1 MLEVS
6 AYEAKAH
13 LEDLLR
19 KVKSGK
25 KIIITKHHVPIAMMM
40 PVPSQKS
47 MLVKDAVEAIKS
59 FRKGKT
65 LNLKIKETIAE
76 GRR

>member
-6 AYEAKAH
+6 AYEAKTH
-13 LEDLLR
+13 LADLLR
-19 KVKSGK
+19 KVQNGER
-25 KIIITKHHVPIAMMM
+25 IIITKHHIPVAMMM
-40 PVPSQKS
+40 PVASQKR
-47 MLVKDAVEAIKS
+47 MLVEDAVEAIKS